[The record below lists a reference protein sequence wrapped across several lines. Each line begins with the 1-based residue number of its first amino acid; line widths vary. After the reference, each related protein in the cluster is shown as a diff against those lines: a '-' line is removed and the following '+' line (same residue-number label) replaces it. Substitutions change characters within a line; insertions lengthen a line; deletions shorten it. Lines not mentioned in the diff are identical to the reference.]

1 MKVFVVY
8 GSQSDEGSFAPLCDK
23 LVENGH
29 EVYFEV
35 ISAHRRPDHLID
47 TLKKRKY
54 DVVIAGAGIAAAL
67 PGVAASKTDKPVFGV
82 PVPAYFGGLDAL
94 ASIQQMPFGV
104 PVLTCPPDG
113 ELEIVKFLGLP
124 QLKTMSDLTVL
135 NIVLDPA
142 LKDEDFIKSELD
154 RSMKFAN
161 EKNIELKISDALEPE
176 LPNIVFVT
184 KKSDVKANDFCLHVP
199 VMGKKMKNDPA
210 KYLEVLEWTKAG
222 GLWLGVNNTRNAI
235 ISFIKLSRKGA

>member
-8 GSQSDEGSFAPLCDK
+8 GSDSDKNSYQPLCDK
-23 LVENGH
+23 LIENEH

-35 ISAHRRPDHLID
+35 ISAHRKPDHLIE
-47 TLKKRKY
+47 TLKTRQY

-67 PGVAASKTDKPVFGV
+67 PGVAASKTERPVFGV

-113 ELEIVKFLGLP
+113 EIEIVKFLEHK
-124 QLKTMSDLTVL
+124 QLKGLNDLKVI
-135 NIVLDPA
+135 NIVVDSS
-142 LKDEDFIKSELD
+142 LKSEEFVKTELD

-161 EKNIELKISDALEPE
+161 EKNIELRVSDTLEADI
-176 LPNIVFVT
+176 PNIVLVT
-184 KKSDVKANDFCLHVP
+184 KIDDVKANDFCLHVP
-199 VMGKKMKNDPA
+199 IMNKEMKNNPA

-235 ISFIKLSRKGA
+235 ISFIKLLRKGE

>member
-1 MKVFVVY
+1 
-8 GSQSDEGSFAPLCDK
+8 
-23 LVENGH
+23 
-29 EVYFEV
+29 
-35 ISAHRRPDHLID
+35 
-47 TLKKRKY
+47 
-54 DVVIAGAGIAAAL
+54 
-67 PGVAASKTDKPVFGV
+67 
-82 PVPAYFGGLDAL
+82 
-94 ASIQQMPFGV
+94 
-104 PVLTCPPDG
+104 
-113 ELEIVKFLGLP
+113 
-124 QLKTMSDLTVL
+124 MSDLTVL

-184 KKSDVKANDFCLHVP
+184 KKEDVKADDFCLHVP
-199 VMGKKMKNDPA
+199 VMGKEMKNDPA

-235 ISFIKLSRKGA
+235 ISFIKLLRKGA